1 MRYRWNPFQEIY
13 DLQRAINSLFD
24 DMPYSRDYKA
34 KYPAIDL
41 VDKNDSYMIRAEMP
55 GICKDKTKITVKGN
69 ILTIEGENKCV
80 ALPEDAV
87 TLRSERIVGSF
98 SRSIELPADIQADN
112 VKANFEDGILYI
124 DLPKKEEEKP
134 KEIAIQIG

>member
-41 VDKNDSYMIRAEMP
+41 IDKDTSYLIRAEMP

-69 ILTIEGENKCV
+69 ILTIEGENKCI
-80 ALPEDAV
+80 ALPEDAA